1 MKEVTT
7 EELNNLKSQGL
18 KILVD
23 VYGDWCGPCKQL
35 TPRLEQLSGSHPQIT
50 FVKMNVDNNMELAN
64 GLQIKGVPTVLVYNG
79 QNLIDRQS
87 GLHTNNV
94 YEDMIS
100 KLR

>member
-7 EELNNLKSQGL
+7 EELNNLKNQGT

-23 VYGDWCGPCKQL
+23 VYADWCGPCKQL
-35 TPRLEQLSGSHPQIT
+35 TPRLEQLSTSHPQIV
-50 FVKMNVDNNMELAN
+50 FVKMNVDNNMEFAN
-64 GLQIKGVPTVLVYNG
+64 ELQIKGVPTVLVYNG
-79 QNLIDRQS
+79 KNLIDRKP
-87 GLHTNNV
+87 GLHTNNI

>member
-1 MKEVTT
+1 MKEITI

-23 VYGDWCGPCKQL
+23 VYADWCGPCKQL
-35 TPRLEQLSGSHPQIT
+35 TPRLEALSSSYTDVQ
-50 FVKMNVDNNMELAN
+50 FVKMNVDKNMAFAN
-64 GLQIKGVPTVLVYNG
+64 ELQIKGVPTVLVYNG
-79 QNLIDRQS
+79 QNLIDRIA

-94 YEDMIS
+94 YDDMIS

>member
-7 EELNNLKSQGL
+7 EELESLKNEGL

-23 VYGDWCGPCKQL
+23 VYADWCGPCKQL

-50 FVKMNVDNNMELAN
+50 FVKMNVDNNMELAK
-64 GLQIKGVPTVLVYNG
+64 GLQIKGVPTVFVYNG